1 MLMDPKIYRKKFDLY
16 SKENK
21 NTLKKKNC
29 KQDNGVFCALEKL
42 L

>member
-21 NTLKKKNC
+21 NTLKKK
-29 KQDNGVFCALEKL
+29 KKKTVSRIMAYSVL
-42 L
+42 

>member
-21 NTLKKKNC
+21 NTLKKK
-29 KQDNGVFCALEKL
+29 KTVSRIMAYSVL
-42 L
+42 

>member
-21 NTLKKKNC
+21 NTLKKK
-29 KQDNGVFCALEKL
+29 KKL
-42 L
+42 

>member
-1 MLMDPKIYRKKFDLY
+1 MDPKIYRKKFDLY

-21 NTLKKKNC
+21 NTLKKKKNC

>member
-21 NTLKKKNC
+21 NTLKKK
-29 KQDNGVFCALEKL
+29 KKTVSRIMAYSVL
-42 L
+42 